1 MPPDRRN
8 AAGPLQSKYWCFTVN
23 NPTVEPDAF
32 ADTLVE
38 KGATYVVFGEETAP
52 TTGTPHWQGYVE
64 FGRMKRAP
72 QVNKMVPGWH
82 VESRLGTQQQAID
95 YCKGLSA
102 GKTPNALVHEYGEPF
117 EVSQGKRN
125 DLVAAVAT
133 LKEGGIRA
141 VAEEHPGTLV
151 KYTRGMLF
159 LDSVLRRRKP
169 VPQVILCFGPSD
181 SGKTRY
187 FFDNAPED
195 DSWVMPVSDG
205 LWFDGYFGEKWALID
220 EFDGRCNKVTLRV
233 LLRVLDR
240 YPVRVQVKGA
250 FTPFTPE
257 YIVITTNIHPRLWY
271 DWTAREEQYTAMFR
285 RFELV
290 RWHKSQQ
297 EMVEVKK
304 EDKEQWEHF
313 WEHAPGVDKVYS
325 W

>member
-1 MPPDRRN
+1 MADPSKKQ
-8 AAGPLQSKYWCFTVN
+8 GKYWCFTYN
-23 NPTVEPDAF
+23 NPACAAEHFIRVFKA
-32 ADTLVE
+32 A
-38 KGATYVVFGEETAP
+38 GASYIVFGEEKAP
-52 TTGTPHWQGYVE
+52 ETGTPHWQGYVE
-64 FGRMKRAP
+64 FDKLKRFG
-72 QVNKMVPGWH
+72 QVRRIVEGLH
-82 VESRLGTQQQAID
+82 VEYRIGTQQQAID

-102 GKTPNALVHEYGEPF
+102 GKTPNEVVHEDGTPTPN
-117 EVSQGKRN
+117 VAGRRN
-125 DLVAAVAT
+125 DLLAAVAT

-141 VAEEHPGTLV
+141 VAEDHPGTLV

-159 LDSVLRRRKP
+159 LDSVIRRRKP
-169 VPQVILCFGPSD
+169 VPQVTLCFGPSD

-240 YPVRVQVKGA
+240 YPVRVQIKGA

-257 YIVITTNIHPRLWY
+257 HIVITTNIHPRLWY
-271 DWTAREEQYTAMFR
+271 DWTNREEQYSAMYR

-290 RWHKSQQ
+290 RWHKSKD
-297 EMVEVKK
+297 EMLEVKK

-313 WEHAPGVDKVYS
+313 WEHAPGVDKVFS